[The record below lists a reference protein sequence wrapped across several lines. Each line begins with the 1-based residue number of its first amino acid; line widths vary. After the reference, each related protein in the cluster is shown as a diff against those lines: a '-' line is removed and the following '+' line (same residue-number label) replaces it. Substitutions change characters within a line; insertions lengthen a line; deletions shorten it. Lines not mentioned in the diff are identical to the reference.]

1 MNNSIFQ
8 NIFDECVQYL
18 DSKWEELVVY
28 LEYGEASYTFSFYEK
43 INGRYVKCFDIP
55 SINEKEL
62 MNSFK
67 KIDRIVSA
75 ERNKEKGEVW
85 TNMTMVVT
93 SDGHMKTNFDY
104 TDLSEGTYQYM
115 KQWKAKYLK

>member
-28 LEYGEASYTFSFYEK
+28 LEYGEASYTFSFYER

-62 MNSFK
+62 MNSFR
-67 KIDRIVSA
+67 KIDRMVSA
-75 ERNKEKGEVW
+75 ERNKEKGEIW